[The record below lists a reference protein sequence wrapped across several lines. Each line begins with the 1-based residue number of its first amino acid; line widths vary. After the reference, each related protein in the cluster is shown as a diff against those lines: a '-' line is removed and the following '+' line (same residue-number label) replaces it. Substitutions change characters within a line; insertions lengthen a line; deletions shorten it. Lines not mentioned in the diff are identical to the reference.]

1 MTTSTF
7 KPTVIAAGLILSALS
22 VTPTYAAEMAS
33 PADKAFVA
41 KVSQGGMFEVALG
54 KVAADKGATQ
64 EIRDNGVTE
73 AHDHELV
80 GAKLKSVAKDAG
92 VEFESKLNAE
102 FQGKLD
108 KLSALSGKAFDEAYV
123 TAMEEVHK
131 VDGGLFAKEAK
142 EGGTSGFKAF
152 AAETHSI
159 VEMHIGALHGTHVK
173 K

>member
-1 MTTSTF
+1 MTTSISSLAPVF
-7 KPTVIAAGLILSALS
+7 AGLVLCAAS
-22 VTPTYAAEMAS
+22 VTPTYAAETAS

-54 KVAADKGATQ
+54 KLAADKGATQ

-80 GAKLKSVAKDAG
+80 GAKLKSVSTDAG
-92 VEFESKLNAE
+92 VQFDSKLNPE

-108 KLSALSGKAFDEAYV
+108 KLGALSGKAFDAAYV

-131 VDGGLFAKEAK
+131 IDGGLFAKEAK

-159 VEMHIGALHGTHVK
+159 VGMHIGALHGTDVK
-173 K
+173 